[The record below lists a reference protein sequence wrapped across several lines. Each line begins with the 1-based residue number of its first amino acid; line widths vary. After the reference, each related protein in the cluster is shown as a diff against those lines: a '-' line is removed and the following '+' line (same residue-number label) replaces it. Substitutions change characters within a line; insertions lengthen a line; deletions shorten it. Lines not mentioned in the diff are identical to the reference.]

1 MKQFINKL
9 KEKLAGTQWL
19 DHPTEEGFLL
29 WPDTAD
35 APLEKVRMSGDERLV
50 TNVNRPAIVFYPA
63 AAEHATGA
71 AMIIAPG
78 GSHRELWI
86 DHEGHRP
93 AQWLSERGVAAFVL
107 KYRLGQEASSAYS
120 VDTHAVGDIL
130 RAIRMVRGR
139 SAEWGIDTGRIGV
152 MGFSAGGELAA
163 LAAMRYEKPPLT
175 VGDAIDRQ
183 SSKPDF
189 QVLVYPGSPDQFVV
203 TKQSPP
209 AFICGG
215 YEDCAEITE
224 ECAKLFI
231 RFRQMGVPAEL
242 HLYGYAGHGFG
253 IRPGN
258 TGGVAEWPQRL
269 YEWLGDA
276 GLLRR

>member
-120 VDTHAVGDIL
+120 VGPLGGMGHRYRKDRRDGVL
-130 RAIRMVRGR
+130 SRGR
-139 SAEWGIDTGRIGV
+139 
-152 MGFSAGGELAA
+152 AGGACGNA
-163 LAAMRYEKPPLT
+163 L
-175 VGDAIDRQ
+175 
-183 SSKPDF
+183 
-189 QVLVYPGSPDQFVV
+189 
-203 TKQSPP
+203 
-209 AFICGG
+209 
-215 YEDCAEITE
+215 
-224 ECAKLFI
+224 
-231 RFRQMGVPAEL
+231 
-242 HLYGYAGHGFG
+242 
-253 IRPGN
+253 
-258 TGGVAEWPQRL
+258 
-269 YEWLGDA
+269 
-276 GLLRR
+276 